1 MKVSETREMS
11 DDQLVAELAETR
23 RQLFDLRFQAATERL
38 DAPSELRKL
47 RKKIARILTVQNE
60 RQESEAPV
68 EAPAE
73 A

>member
-1 MKVSETREMS
+1 
-11 DDQLVAELAETR
+11 LAETR

-47 RKKIARILTVQNE
+47 RKKIARILTVENE
-60 RQESEAPV
+60 RQET

>member
-1 MKVSETREMS
+1 MKVSEIREMS

-47 RKKIARILTVQNE
+47 RKKIARILTVENE
-60 RQESEAPV
+60 RQETD
-68 EAPAE
+68 APAE

>member
-1 MKVSETREMS
+1 MKVSEIREMS

-47 RKKIARILTVQNE
+47 RKKIARILTVENE
-60 RQESEAPV
+60 RQET